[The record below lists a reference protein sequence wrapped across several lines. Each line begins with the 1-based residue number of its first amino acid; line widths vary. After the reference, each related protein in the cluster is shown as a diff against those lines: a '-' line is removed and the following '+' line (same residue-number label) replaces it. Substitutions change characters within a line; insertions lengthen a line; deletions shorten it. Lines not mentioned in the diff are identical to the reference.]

1 MGSGNKHRGGGGGG
15 GGGERVAAMG
25 NRNGARAALAQWLH
39 ARHSGYSK
47 SWRKQLGLVGG
58 VGRTVHRCVGEAP
71 RLLEFPEK
79 EVREPDFERNT
90 KRCMYIDRLKIRLY
104 IISGKNRTP
113 PR

>member
-1 MGSGNKHRGGGGGG
+1 
-15 GGGERVAAMG
+15 MG

-39 ARHSGYSK
+39 ARHSGYSR

-90 KRCMYIDRLKIRLY
+90 QKKHVYRWVKDLSLYSRCER
-104 IISGKNRTP
+104 SSTS
-113 PR
+113 